1 MLYGSL
7 MISFPAANFAS
18 IYIYTYGGY
27 LAVFGTSFGLGLL
40 TLLYIIFFITD
51 SRGQG
56 ARYVNMNISN
66 EELEE
71 PSPPANCSSVISNL
85 WECFYVTFQPR
96 NGHKRACIIVL
107 LMSMCFYV
115 FASEYNLKINTA
127 SNEITK
133 MFNPFCYLFQFPV
146 LLLIFT
152 HASYLDGI
160 NHNLPYFLPFH
171 LLQQLQVTRAAR
183 ACCIHKSTVKMV
195 YVLGSLFLL
204 PLLSSCLKVN
214 DCVIGIIALVG
225 NIIGSLVIAFA
236 TSPLIFYLGKFEKIS
251 SLAVNYAN

>member
-1 MLYGSL
+1 MYYQGSCYFFIFIILKISIIYPSYIADITTSESRTSRLSMLYGSL

-56 ARYVNMNISN
+56 ARHHVNINTST

-71 PSPPANCSSVISNL
+71 PSPPANCSSVVSNL

-96 NGHKRACIIVL
+96 NDYKRACIIVL

-115 FASEYNLKINTA
+115 FAS
-127 SNEITK
+127 
-133 MFNPFCYLFQFPV
+133 
-146 LLLIFT
+146 
-152 HASYLDGI
+152 
-160 NHNLPYFLPFH
+160 
-171 LLQQLQVTRAAR
+171 
-183 ACCIHKSTVKMV
+183 
-195 YVLGSLFLL
+195 
-204 PLLSSCLKVN
+204 
-214 DCVIGIIALVG
+214 
-225 NIIGSLVIAFA
+225 
-236 TSPLIFYLGKFEKIS
+236 
-251 SLAVNYAN
+251 